1 VNTIIRIEDLWKCYD
16 GEDCGET
23 SALRGLHLLVGAGE
37 TVAIYGKSGS
47 GKSTLFNLIAGLDRP
62 TRGTISLEGR
72 DIHNMGE
79 SERTQFRRARLGFVF
94 QFFNLIPT
102 LTALENVTLPLEMLG
117 REPRRAHETL
127 KSVGLSGKENRFPHE
142 LSGGEQQRVAI
153 ARAVVKDPVLI
164 LADEPTG
171 NLDTETGDQILALLQ
186 ELSRNTGAT
195 LLLATHSTRSSRIAD
210 RVLIMSD
217 GRITE
222 GQQAESRL

>member
-1 VNTIIRIEDLWKCYD
+1 MSAIIRIEDLWKSYAGQEG
-16 GEDCGET
+16 GEA
-23 SALRGLHLLVGAGE
+23 SALRGLDLEVAAGE

-47 GKSTLFNLIAGLDRP
+47 GKTTLFNLIAGLDRP
-62 TRGTISLEGR
+62 TRGTITLEGL
-72 DIHNMGE
+72 DIHRMSE
-79 SERTQFRRARLGFVF
+79 SERTQFRRSRLGFVF

-117 REPRRAHETL
+117 RDPKRAQDTL
-127 KSVGLSGKENRFPHE
+127 REVGLSGKEKRFPHE

-171 NLDTETGDQILALLQ
+171 NLDTETGDQVLALLEQ
-186 ELSRNTGAT
+186 LARSTGAT
-195 LLLATHSTRSSRIAD
+195 LLLATHSERSSRVAD
-210 RVLIMSD
+210 RVLTMSD

-222 GQQAESRL
+222 EVPARNQS